1 MRKLIVALAAS
12 AISDAAASASELRYT
27 YTGRDFTN
35 VDVNGPSTPF
45 TTSDFISFTFTSLD
59 ALEPNLS
66 DAGFAGPITS
76 WSLTLGPLS
85 YSSLDP
91 TSVLYSINF
100 STDSS
105 GQITAW
111 QFTTQTDV
119 VAPNLEPA
127 EYPPT
132 PYEEEVASFNLP
144 PTFGVADLIYIPS
157 IYQDSYYAYNSGS
170 PGTWTVTS
178 VPELSTW
185 AMMLAGFAA
194 LGFACHARRRRPKA
208 SARRRPRVQAT
219 PRRGS
224 IVKLSC
230 GLLSVLLVALPPR
243 LTRSSSFRRL
253 RRLPAL
259 CRPCNS
265 TIPTSVSQ
273 ARVPTP

>member
-1 MRKLIVALAAS
+1 MRTLIVALAAT
-12 AISDAAASASELRYT
+12 AISAGAVSGSELRYT
-27 YTGRDFTN
+27 YTGQDFTN
-35 VDVNGPSTPF
+35 VDVHGPSTPF
-45 TTSDFISFTFTSLD
+45 TTSDFISFTFTSPD
-59 ALEPNLS
+59 ALGPTLS

-111 QFTTQTDV
+111 QFTTQTNV
-119 VAPNLEPA
+119 VAPNLQPA

-157 IYQDSYYAYNSGS
+157 IYQDSYYAYSSNS

-178 VPELSTW
+178 VPEPSTW
-185 AMMLAGFAA
+185 AMMLVAFAGLGFAA
-194 LGFACHARRRRPKA
+194 H
-208 SARRRPRVQAT
+208 SAD
-219 PRRGS
+219 
-224 IVKLSC
+224 
-230 GLLSVLLVALPPR
+230 
-243 LTRSSSFRRL
+243 RRL
-253 RRLPAL
+253 IAGSRKRTEP
-259 CRPCNS
+259 
-265 TIPTSVSQ
+265 
-273 ARVPTP
+273 